1 VSHDA
6 EENPDFKSLV
16 PNPNVPES
24 VSIFG
29 MYFSAAVRL
38 HRDAYTLKGTL
49 ATTSSIRYF
58 ASSIS
63 ILSKNNWHSS
73 MCLPGQFSELMKTFT
88 FEKEAKSGT

>member
-6 EENPDFKSLV
+6 EENSDFKSMV
-16 PNPNVPES
+16 SNPDVDKS

-29 MYFSAAVRL
+29 IYFSPAVLL
-38 HRDAYTLKGTL
+38 HRDAYTVKGTL

-73 MCLPGQFSELMKTFT
+73 MCLPGQFAELMKTFT
-88 FEKEAKSGT
+88 